1 MQFYAAGLVIFISG
15 SLKVPPARVR
25 AQESGAAWSQ
35 AALLEHQGCRKQNS
49 IWQNPQNKA
58 RRGRKSLGAES
69 YKRQRRP
76 RERAAKIQSLA
87 FPRS

>member
-1 MQFYAAGLVIFISG
+1 MRFYEAGLVFFISR

-25 AQESGAAWSQ
+25 AQEGGAAWSQ
-35 AALLEHQGCRKQNS
+35 TALLEHRSCRKQNS
-49 IWQNPQNKA
+49 IWQNPPNGA
-58 RRGRKSLGAES
+58 RRGRKSPGAES

-76 RERAAKIQSLA
+76 RERAVKIKGLA